1 MGEQTVLRVVQRN
14 TGFIAR
20 GFNAEDNHQEIKV
33 ASFLQSIIVKE
44 SSLAY
49 IFMTDSRQLKIIVVN
64 SLVAP
69 EGADLSMQRQAERA
83 RALRIGL
90 LEGGYNIV
98 AALPPD
104 ASLAEQI
111 AQLQPDLIIVD
122 AQSDAALKKVVAATA
137 DQRRPIV
144 CFTEDGD
151 TQKMHAAIE
160 AGVSAYVVAGLSAD
174 RVKAVLDVAIARF
187 AVDQKLRLE
196 LSETKLKLA
205 ERKVIERAKG
215 LLMERHRYSE
225 DDAYRKLRR
234 LAMDKNLKLS
244 EVAQR
249 MLDVADLLI

>member
-1 MGEQTVLRVVQRN
+1 MN
-14 TGFIAR
+14 
-20 GFNAEDNHQEIKV
+20 
-33 ASFLQSIIVKE
+33 
-44 SSLAY
+44 
-49 IFMTDSRQLKIIVVN
+49 DSKHLKIIVVN

-69 EGADLSMQRQAERA
+69 QDADRTTQEQAERA

-90 LEGGYNIV
+90 LEAGYNIL

-104 ASLAEQI
+104 ADLEQQI
-111 AQLQPDLIIVD
+111 AKLQPDVIIVD
-122 AQSDAALKKVVAATA
+122 EQSEAALKNVVAATA
-137 DQRRPIV
+137 TARRPIV

-151 TQKMHAAIE
+151 RQKMHAAIE

-187 AVDQKLRLE
+187 EVDQKLRDE
-196 LSETKLKLA
+196 LNETKLKLA

-215 LLMERHRYSE
+215 LLMERHHCSE

-244 EVAQR
+244 EIAQR
-249 MLDVADLLI
+249 MLDFADLLI

>member
-1 MGEQTVLRVVQRN
+1 M
-14 TGFIAR
+14 
-20 GFNAEDNHQEIKV
+20 

-44 SSLAY
+44 STLCLY
-49 IFMTDSRQLKIIVVN
+49 LMTLMTDSDSKPLKIVVVN

-69 EGADLSMQRQAERA
+69 KGADAAAQEQAERA

-90 LEGGYNIV
+90 LESGYNIL

-104 ASLAEQI
+104 ADLAEQI
-111 AQLQPDLIIVD
+111 ARLQPDVIIVD

-137 DQRRPIV
+137 DERRPIV
-144 CFTEDGD
+144 CFTEDND
-151 TQKMHAAIE
+151 KVKMHAAIE
-160 AGVSAYVVAGLSAD
+160 AGVSAYVVAGLSAE
-174 RVKAVLDVAIARF
+174 RVIAVLDVAIARF
-187 AVDQKLRLE
+187 EVDQKLRHE
-196 LSETKLKLA
+196 LAETKLKLV

-215 LLMERHRYSE
+215 LLMEHHGCTE
-225 DDAYRKLRR
+225 DDAYHKLRR

>member
-1 MGEQTVLRVVQRN
+1 
-14 TGFIAR
+14 
-20 GFNAEDNHQEIKV
+20 
-33 ASFLQSIIVKE
+33 
-44 SSLAY
+44 
-49 IFMTDSRQLKIIVVN
+49 MTDSKQLKIIVIN

-69 EGADLSMQRQAERA
+69 EGADEAAQEQAERA

-90 LEGGYNIV
+90 LEAGYNIL

-104 ASLAEQI
+104 GDFEEQI
-111 AQLQPDLIIVD
+111 TQLQPDLIIVD

-137 DQRRPIV
+137 DARRPIV

-151 TQKMHAAIE
+151 KAKMHAAIE
-160 AGVSAYVVAGLSAD
+160 AGVSAYVVAGLSAE
-174 RVKAVLDVAIARF
+174 RVKAVLDVAMARF
-187 AVDQKLRLE
+187 EVDQKLRVE
-196 LSETKLKLA
+196 LSETKVKLA

-215 LLMERHRYSE
+215 LLMERHHCSE

>member
-1 MGEQTVLRVVQRN
+1 
-14 TGFIAR
+14 
-20 GFNAEDNHQEIKV
+20 
-33 ASFLQSIIVKE
+33 
-44 SSLAY
+44 
-49 IFMTDSRQLKIIVVN
+49 MTDSIQLKIIVIN

-69 EGADLSMQRQAERA
+69 EGADQAAQEQAERA

-90 LEGGYNIV
+90 LEGGYNIL

-104 ASLAEQI
+104 ADLEEQI
-111 AQLQPDLIIVD
+111 TQLQPDLIIVD

-137 DQRRPIV
+137 DARRPIV

-151 TQKMHAAIE
+151 KAKMHAAIE
-160 AGVSAYVVAGLSAD
+160 AGVSAYVVAGLSAE
-174 RVKAVLDVAIARF
+174 RVKAVLDVAMARF
-187 AVDQKLRLE
+187 EVDQKLRVE
-196 LSETKLKLA
+196 LSETKVKLA

-215 LLMERHRYSE
+215 LLMERHHCSE